1 MFIFNNISSEDMG
14 LIVQELPPISTP
26 EETINK
32 SDVPGGVPILQN
44 CGYGLLEK
52 SCTCHYEGNN
62 PDKLLQWLR
71 GSGKVMFSNL
81 KDRYY
86 KSYIGNKIPLEQ
98 ILKNKLYKFPVI
110 FTCKPFSYLL
120 GGDIPITITTHTTL
134 CNMKSTHESYPTITI
149 RGKGSATLTIN
160 KRTFN
165 ITDINGGEIVIISDP
180 DIQQVLNNKGKFMEG
195 EFPYFDVGENEIS
208 WTGNITSIE
217 IIPYWR
223 TWI

>member
-52 SCTCHYEGNN
+52 PCTCHYEGNN

-71 GSGKVMFSNL
+71 GSGKVIFSNL

-98 ILKNKLYKFPVI
+98 ILRNKLYKFPVI
-110 FTCKPFSYLL
+110 FICKPFGYLL
-120 GGDIPITITTHTTL
+120 DGDIPIMVTKPTKL
-134 CNMKSTHESYPTITI
+134 NNVKCNHKSLPTITI
-149 RGKGSATLTIN
+149 KGTGSAIFTIN
-160 KRTFN
+160 NRSFK
-165 ITDINGGEIVIISDP
+165 ITNINGEITINSEKES
-180 DIQQVLNNKGKFMEG
+180 VLNDRGEYMEG
-195 EFPYFDVGENEIS
+195 EFPYLDPGENLIT
-208 WTGNITSIE
+208 WIGNIKEVT

-223 TWI
+223 TFI